1 MSGEYEA
8 LEDELPPLEERLPKA
23 RRRACTAGI
32 VSLCAAVTLA
42 AAIAVPG
49 WSGFGKVTWKTP
61 VIDGNRNQY
70 TVSTTLSMAWA
81 TICLEEADD
90 ASDYIHNHTVMK
102 CGVFPA
108 VAGQCVT
115 TDINSALMDMCYCP
129 ALCPTTTPGYI
140 PGSYPYFCDRDSVF
154 LDFIYPTFSSMMIF
168 AFVIFLEII
177 GTWMV
182 FSARRDDHLKLQVR
196 VGCCRMSQGAYSLFC
211 VAAVFQGLGMLNYLI
226 QKATPHGRIQICGG
240 RSGLPEYQFITF
252 GYGFIIAALSWAILA
267 AACHYTKLVRDVQ
280 EDIPMPEVEGDEDQE
295 GAAQPSTV
303 PPPPPPPPPAAPPR
317 APPTAANG
325 VGAQPKAP
333 GPRAPPRPPAKPP
346 TAHFEC

>member
-1 MSGEYEA
+1 MS
-8 LEDELPPLEERLPKA
+8 
-23 RRRACTAGI
+23 
-32 VSLCAAVTLA
+32 VCAAVTLV

-61 VIDGNRNQY
+61 VIEGNRNHY

-81 TICLEEADD
+81 TICLEAADD

-108 VAGQCVT
+108 AAGECVT

-129 ALCPTTTPGYI
+129 ALCPTTSRGYI

-154 LDFIYPTFSSMMIF
+154 LDFIYPTLSSMMIF

-182 FSARRDDHLKLQVR
+182 FSARRDDHLKLQLR
-196 VGCCRMSQGAYSLFC
+196 VGCCRMSQGAFSLFC

-226 QKATPHGRIQICGG
+226 QKASPHGRIQICGG
-240 RSGLPEYQFITF
+240 HSDLPEYQFITF

-267 AACHYTKLVRDVQ
+267 VACHYTKLVRDVH
-280 EDIPMPEVEGDEDQE
+280 EDIPMPELEASDDDNESSLE
-295 GAAQPSTV
+295 GAAAPKPAAANSTAPA
-303 PPPPPPPPPAAPPR
+303 PPPRAAAAPPR

-325 VGAQPKAP
+325 VGTQPKVP
-333 GPRAPPRPPAKPP
+333 GPRAPPTKPPA
-346 TAHFEC
+346 AHFEC